1 MGLFDRAKKLA
12 EEHAGQVTKAIDK
25 VAKVVDDK
33 TGGKYA
39 DKIDKGASA
48 AKGLVGD
55 GDAEKTPVPGEGDAA
70 PPAVES
76 EADQVPVAGA
86 AEHVAAEGDGADQA
100 APPPPPA
107 PPTPSPAT
115 PTP

>member
-1 MGLFDRAKKLA
+1 MGLFDKAKKLA
-12 EEHAGQVTKAIDK
+12 EEHADQVTKAIDK

-55 GDAEKTPVPGEGDAA
+55 GDTEKTPVPGEGDA
-70 PPAVES
+70 PPAAVES
-76 EADQVPVAGA
+76 EADQVAVAGD
-86 AEHVAAEGDGADQA
+86 AEHAATEGDGAGP

-107 PPTPSPAT
+107 T